1 VCRRCA
7 WRWREGTGLQRGR
20 LWSDRGCDM
29 ALEV

>member
-1 VCRRCA
+1 MTIEGVHGAAA
-7 WRWREGTGLQRGR
+7 WLVWG